1 MADKTEREL
10 STEDVREIAGRLKSF
25 LEPFQKLLTR
35 EEQRAHA
42 EAYIEGRSRLLTR
55 RTSEPIAIDRGNK
68 RRPLQHFVGAGRWE
82 DGKLRDE
89 MCRRIGAE
97 LGSPNG
103 VLILDGSGFPKT
115 GPHSVGTQRQWCGRL
130 GKEEQCQVGEF
141 LVYAAKGSVALADCE
156 LYLPKDWAQHRERRK
171 ACHVPEE
178 VEFQTGWELAAKM
191 VLGRG
196 KMLPHRW
203 VVGDE
208 NYGRPTEFRDLLHQK
223 EERYLLE
230 VPQTAKVWLPR
241 GGGWMGAVDWA
252 DRLPSRAWKKFTVR
266 DGEKGPIAVRAA
278 KARVY
283 TKRPN
288 GPERAEVLLV
298 VQNQR
303 DSKSWTYLASD
314 TRASLKELVRVG
326 SCRHGIEQ
334 ALNLAKGDV
343 GLDEYE
349 MRSWVGWHHHMTLS
363 MLALWFLTLEQ
374 RWLKKRGWRLP
385 FHRFAECWPSLSGA
399 HAPTAKSQRSST
411 SNCGAMSTPGV
422 TTGQRGAAGH
432 HPASKSER
440 RWINETSPDA
450 ELAQSN

>member
-1 MADKTEREL
+1 MADKTEKEL
-10 STEDVREIAGRLKSF
+10 STEDVQEIAGRLKSF
-25 LEPFQKLLTR
+25 LEPFVRLLTR
-35 EEQRAHA
+35 EEQHAHA

-55 RTSEPIAIDRGNK
+55 RTSEPIATDRGDK
-68 RRPLQHFVGAGRWE
+68 RRPLQHFVGAGKWE
-82 DGKLRDE
+82 DEKIRNE
-89 MCRRIGAE
+89 MGRRIGAE

-141 LVYAAKGSVALADCE
+141 LVYAAKGSVTLADCE
-156 LYLPKDWAQHRERRK
+156 LYLPKDWAEDVKRRK
-171 ACHVPEE
+171 AGYVPKD

-196 KMLPHRW
+196 QMLPHRW

-208 NYGRPTEFRDLLHQK
+208 NYGRPTEFRDLLQQAG
-223 EERYLLE
+223 ERYLLE
-230 VPQTAKVWLPR
+230 VPKTAKVWLPR
-241 GGGWMGAVDWA
+241 GGGWMRAMDWTSQ
-252 DRLPSRAWKKFTVR
+252 LPRHAWKTFTVR
-266 DGEKGPIAVRAA
+266 DGEKGPIIVRAA

-283 TKRPN
+283 TKRPK
-288 GPERAEVLLV
+288 GPERAEVLMV
-298 VQNQR
+298 VQNQH
-303 DSKSWTYLASD
+303 DSKSWSYLASD
-314 TRASLKELVRVG
+314 TRASLKEMVRVG

-363 MLALWFLTLEQ
+363 MLALWFLVLEQ

-399 HAPTAKSQRSST
+399 PAPTAKSQRSST
-411 SNCGAMSTPGV
+411 SNCAAPSTPGRG
-422 TTGQRGAAGH
+422 TGQEGAAGH
-432 HPASKSER
+432 HLVCKSER
-440 RWINETSPDA
+440 RWTDGTSPDA
-450 ELAQSN
+450 ELAQFN

>member
-1 MADKTEREL
+1 VFT
-10 STEDVREIAGRLKSF
+10 
-25 LEPFQKLLTR
+25 P
-35 EEQRAHA
+35 
-42 EAYIEGRSRLLTR
+42 
-55 RTSEPIAIDRGNK
+55 
-68 RRPLQHFVGAGRWE
+68 
-82 DGKLRDE
+82 
-89 MCRRIGAE
+89 
-97 LGSPNG
+97 
-103 VLILDGSGFPKT
+103 SG
-115 GPHSVGTQRQWCGRL
+115 
-130 GKEEQCQVGEF
+130 
-141 LVYAAKGSVALADCE
+141 
-156 LYLPKDWAQHRERRK
+156 
-171 ACHVPEE
+171 
-178 VEFQTGWELAAKM
+178 
-191 VLGRG
+191 
-196 KMLPHRW
+196 
-203 VVGDE
+203 
-208 NYGRPTEFRDLLHQK
+208 PTDQ
-223 EERYLLE
+223 
-230 VPQTAKVWLPR
+230 
-241 GGGWMGAVDWA
+241 
-252 DRLPSRAWKKFTVR
+252 
-266 DGEKGPIAVRAA
+266 
-278 KARVY
+278 
-283 TKRPN
+283 N
-288 GPERAEVLLV
+288 AEVLLV